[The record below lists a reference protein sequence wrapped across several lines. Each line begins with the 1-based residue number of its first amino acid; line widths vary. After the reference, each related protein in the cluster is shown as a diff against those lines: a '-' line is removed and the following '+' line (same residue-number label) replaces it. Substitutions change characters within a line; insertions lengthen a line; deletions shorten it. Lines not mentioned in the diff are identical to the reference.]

1 MIPQIVK
8 YFRFDSYTD
17 EFGEIYYAPP
27 NFKNKEE
34 YYEGYDLAPYT
45 ISYNIKR
52 DVDFEPDTFTIVIDP
67 YFFQNPTNNS
77 SLSTKRLVDDKNA
90 FEPSVNH
97 VIVIGPLPDTDT
109 LKSNN
114 GNLESYNYE
123 VKLKDRSSPVFGFV
137 KNFTRSGNDKITI
150 TCISFLKV
158 LNEFQL
164 GTNFKLNSRDETV
177 NALQIYYEY
186 NDVETESSDP
196 YFASKDLKSVSA
208 SGEYRII
215 SPIKSYDDYDY
226 TPLYPR
232 FKFVVNENLTIEKEG
247 YEAPKIAWRL
257 LQEVG
262 WCRDNYKNEILNSLE
277 ATPYD
282 GTASTGLVNP
292 YQDHIYRNIATTGTQ
307 LYDEYINK
315 YGLIIT
321 STEVVGNDL
330 KFKFSSFVCD
340 GLQYDYEIMSGTGSS
355 FINTLKDLSI
365 STYTWTDFVFIK
377 QKTLVIPD
385 TWVSGYVTTYFEL
398 KGNGTNPA
406 TQVYGRI
413 YKNGTAIG
421 PTHIMHGQTWEGFTD
436 NIPGL
441 VEPGDTI
448 ELWCYQHYGT
458 GDGGSCRNFTVTYY
472 PNYNITQTYYGNYDP
487 SRQSIL
493 YNLKNIADSD
503 SLYLTVTCCPRIAQ
517 TKTSTYPTIV
527 WDYTKVY
534 GGIDNLKKWGVSAGF
549 RPKLLLRRNIAK
561 SLNDL
566 PDEFKEEERILKYG
580 VFLSSTETNQKA
592 VLAKSI
598 KWDLNQTDVIN
609 RLIIKY
615 GQGSNEYSRYVEI
628 PTRKANDRY
637 FYIELSGKV
646 EESSVL
652 ITLSIRYNSS
662 PTGIYSINRI
672 YPEGTEDYQIL
683 NDIQT
688 VYNKNN
694 NFFNIT
700 SSGNVM
706 IIQSEFDTVKEYWK
720 SNRNDS
726 VVLSIS
732 KLSKLKDEKMG
743 YNISFID
750 EEPPEYQL
758 ARDSQKRNGVKAVK
772 ISLPEVSQ
780 YKDVLFVS
788 SRIFKKLADEKFKC
802 TVQCNDIENWQLP
815 IFKLYRVEDFS
826 NTKQVLNEKGARI
839 KFRVAGSAG
848 ENGKIFCILP
858 HPNISDHF
866 GFVTDNIIKYDLA
879 STIARKIVN
888 KFNGLTDL
896 ITAYQVNDAGEQS
909 SSGEIVEFRYRVQ
922 EKFPNN
928 YKFDIANISTIIPNL
943 RFYRYI
949 ESPGTFKQAAYNE
962 LLMLLQYEAN
972 SKNSVHTCVFGLPDE
987 NLANIINQSV
997 NWISDIEKSQ

>member
-97 VIVIGPLPDTDT
+97 VIVIGPLPDTNT
-109 LKSNN
+109 LKANN

-307 LYDEYINK
+307 LYDEYVNK

-330 KFKFSSFVCD
+330 KFKFSSFNCD
-340 GLQYDYEIMSGTGSS
+340 GLLYDYEIL
-355 FINTLKDLSI
+355 N
-365 STYTWTDFVFIK
+365 
-377 QKTLVIPD
+377 
-385 TWVSGYVTTYFEL
+385 
-398 KGNGTNPA
+398 
-406 TQVYGRI
+406 
-413 YKNGTAIG
+413 KN
-421 PTHIMHGQTWEGFTD
+421 HIE
-436 NIPGL
+436 
-441 VEPGDTI
+441 
-448 ELWCYQHYGT
+448 
-458 GDGGSCRNFTVTYY
+458 
-472 PNYNITQTYYGNYDP
+472 QTYYGNYDP

-839 KFRVAGSAG
+839 KFRVTGSAG

-866 GFVTDNIIKYDLA
+866 GFVTDNIIKYDSA
-879 STIARKIVN
+879 STIAGKIVN

-896 ITAYQVNDAGEQS
+896 ITASQVNNAGEQS
-909 SSGEIVEFRYRVQ
+909 SSGEIVELRYRVQ

-928 YKFDIANISTIIPNL
+928 
-943 RFYRYI
+943 
-949 ESPGTFKQAAYNE
+949 
-962 LLMLLQYEAN
+962 
-972 SKNSVHTCVFGLPDE
+972 
-987 NLANIINQSV
+987 
-997 NWISDIEKSQ
+997 